1 MSIELDVL
9 TETYL
14 ILKEY
19 VPAKDRQAAADQLL
33 GNLVDMEMADE
44 EFEKFCGTDSY
55 LKNASE
61 DYLNDDTDDDDD
73 NNFDESDSDT

>member
-1 MSIELDVL
+1 MSVELDVL

-33 GNLVDMEMADE
+33 GNLVDMEMDDA
-44 EFEKFCGTDSY
+44 EFEKFCAIDSY
-55 LKNASE
+55 LKRASE
-61 DYLNDDTDDDDD
+61 DYLDDDIDDNDDL
-73 NNFDESDSDT
+73 DELTFNE

>member
-1 MSIELDVL
+1 MAVEGDVL

-33 GNLVDMEMADE
+33 GNLVDMEMDDAD
-44 EFEKFCGTDSY
+44 FEKFCATDSY
-55 LKNASE
+55 LKRASE
-61 DYLNDDTDDDDD
+61 DYLDDMDDNDDS
-73 NNFDESDSDT
+73 DELTFNE